1 MKKWILLLIIL
12 ASLGFAGRHRI
23 IGLLRYYGITSSPLP
38 PKAHYEEMVK
48 MFDDTHE
55 DSGGIVFLGDSITE
69 FLNVDEFLPSYH
81 IIKRGIAGDTTSGV
95 LRRLGEVIALKPRKL
110 FLLIGTNDIG
120 IDLWTTSIAR
130 NIREIVS
137 RIQAKSPETK
147 IYLESLFPTRH
158 IPSRPNAYIQELNH
172 EIAAIAQDLHCTF
185 IDLYPLLL
193 GEDGELAE
201 EYTLDGLHLSDKA
214 VAKWTAYLV
223 PYLDE

>member
-1 MKKWILLLIIL
+1 MKKWILLLVIL
-12 ASLGFAGRHRI
+12 ASVGFAGRHRI

-48 MFDDTHE
+48 MFDDMHE

-120 IDLWTTSIAR
+120 IDLWTTSHQGNCLAHSGQVPR
-130 NIREIVS
+130 DEDLPGEPLS
-137 RIQAKSPETK
+137 
-147 IYLESLFPTRH
+147 
-158 IPSRPNAYIQELNH
+158 H
-172 EIAAIAQDLHCTF
+172 EAHTLK
-185 IDLYPLLL
+185 
-193 GEDGELAE
+193 AE
-201 EYTLDGLHLSDKA
+201 CVHSGTQPRDCGNR
-214 VAKWTAYLV
+214 
-223 PYLDE
+223 